1 MNILKNKHV
10 LVASLVAPLLAI
22 LAYFAMDYL
31 FSDPPHAAV
40 EGQSYPL
47 VEKPNCRYDSGYCGL
62 KNNDFELEMSYSR
75 LGGNRLLLSLKSVF
89 PLEGVMAA
97 VVKSETQES
106 SPRPMKAEAGDGLA
120 WSMELT
126 VSEPETDRIR
136 VVASAGGSLY
146 FGDVSTRFTLA
157 DRPPD

>member
-10 LVASLVAPLLAI
+10 LVASLVAPILAI

-31 FSDPPHAAV
+31 FSDPPQAAV

-47 VEKPNCRYDSGYCGL
+47 VEKPNCRYDSGFCGL

-75 LGGNRLLLSLKSVF
+75 LGGNRLLLSLKSEF

-106 SPRPMKAEAGDGLA
+106 PPLPMKAEAGDGLA
-120 WSMELT
+120 WSMELM
-126 VSEPETDRIR
+126 VSDPETDRIR

-157 DRPPD
+157 DQAPD

>member
-31 FSDPPHAAV
+31 FSEPPQVAV

-47 VEKPNCRYDSGYCGL
+47 VEKPNCRYDSGLCGL
-62 KNNDFELEMSYSR
+62 KNNDFELELSYSR
-75 LGGNRLLLSLKSVF
+75 LGGDRLLVNLKSEF
-89 PLEGVMAA
+89 PLEGVMAV
-97 VVKSETQES
+97 VVKSETDETPPEPMRAES
-106 SPRPMKAEAGDGLA
+106 TDGLE
-120 WSMELT
+120 WSMELL
-126 VSEPETDRIR
+126 VSEPEKYRIR
-136 VVASAGGSLY
+136 LAASAGGSLY

-157 DRPPD
+157 DRKSD